1 MYHETY
7 QTVVQRRLGGKGW
20 GRTDLLGCQETE
32 TELNVLF
39 IRKNKS
45 LFINL

>member
-1 MYHETY
+1 MYHDTY
-7 QTVVQRRLGGKGW
+7 QTVVQRGLG
-20 GRTDLLGCQETE
+20 GRTDLLGRQEAQTD
-32 TELNVLF
+32 LNVLF

>member
-1 MYHETY
+1 ME
-7 QTVVQRRLGGKGW
+7 
-20 GRTDLLGCQETE
+20 TDLLRLKETE

>member
-1 MYHETY
+1 ME
-7 QTVVQRRLGGKGW
+7 
-20 GRTDLLGCQETE
+20 TDLLRLKEAE